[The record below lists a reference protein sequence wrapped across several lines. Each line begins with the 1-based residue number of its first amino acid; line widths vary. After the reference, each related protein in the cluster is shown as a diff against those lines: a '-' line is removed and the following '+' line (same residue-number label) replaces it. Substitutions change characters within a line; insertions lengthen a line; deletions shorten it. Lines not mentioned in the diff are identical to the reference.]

1 MELATLK
8 LTDIKPYE
16 RNARKNDQAVSAVAE
31 SIRQCEYIAPIIVD
45 ENHVILAGHTRW
57 KALKK
62 LGRTEAQCVVKS
74 GLTDEQKRKYR
85 LLDNKT
91 AELAEWDFDLLADEL
106 DGLNFRGVDFGFFKD
121 GGLSDEE
128 LEQLMQDEVDARAK
142 KSVHRVTVDLNNEE
156 ETRVVESLLKENG
169 YNPKVQN
176 T

>member
-1 MELATLK
+1 MELVTLK

-16 RNARKNDQAVSAVAE
+16 RNARNNDQAIAAVAE
-31 SIRQCEYIAPIIVD
+31 SIRQCEYIAPIVVD
-45 ENHVILAGHTRW
+45 ENNVILAGHTRW
-57 KALKK
+57 KALKQ

-74 GLTDEQKRKYR
+74 GMTDEQKRKYR

-91 AELAEWDFDLLADEL
+91 AELAEWDVDLLADEL
-106 DGLNFRGVDFGFFKD
+106 NGLDFGGFDFGFFEEN
-121 GGLSDEE
+121 GFSDEE
-128 LEQLMQDEVDARAK
+128 LEQLMRDEVDARAT

-156 ETRVVESLLKENG
+156 ETKIVESLLKENG